1 MGNLKKKR
9 KYQGNIELP
18 ISKQEEVLA
27 CEVSDCNFNL
37 GTVSVVIYFFLTIF
51 LCVDA
56 DVMWVQI

>member
-18 ISKQEEVLA
+18 IANQEEVLA
-27 CEVSDCNFNL
+27 LEVSDCNFNL

-56 DVMWVQI
+56 GVMWVQI